1 MTFKKALA
9 LLVSCLI
16 LGATFT
22 SCGKKTEEVSQVEYT
37 PNELLNDYRG
47 GMYRSIALENK
58 VLDILNYMRSNNE
71 KIREITPNNF
81 WNTEGYQE
89 FVEEFILTDMIKDTD
104 GFNEELTSWDEI
116 ISYMESNPNSFTVQ
130 NDDGTYRAKD
140 YSLSIK
146 RLAKNEYSISGIT
159 SDFSF
164 GDNVYSGQTTYTCL
178 YDSDKDWLKGTR
190 TVNLTGQTYDGKKI
204 PKATTDLYEYIRI
217 DDNTFAIQTIYE
229 RLFILLEPVDDDV
242 PIVDRKIKEFY
253 YSRLNKGQRTTF
265 TPFKP
270 LNLGTTAEEYNW
282 DKEAYNNTMQSY
294 PFFNENGDMACSYGY
309 NDSIFLKENIAEEIN
324 ENWVFEDKAL
334 IQTMVYKEGAL
345 VVTTYNKL
353 TERYERFIFTE
364 KGVSDDTVKKL
375 EDIVEIEGLVG
386 KVIIP
391 EVAVKTEYNEGYA
404 QKKDEE
410 QAKKAITD
418 VTVTE
423 VVTEEAEET
432 SISSSTESTEAIS
445 ETTVSTD

>member
-1 MTFKKALA
+1 MTFKKFFALSI
-9 LLVSCLI
+9 SCLI
-16 LGATFT
+16 LGTAFI
-22 SCGKKTEEVSQVEYT
+22 SCKKKNEEVSQVEST

-47 GMYRSIALENK
+47 GIYRSIALENK
-58 VLDILNYMRSNNE
+58 VLDILNYMKSNNE
-71 KIREITPNNF
+71 KIRNTVPNNF

-89 FVEEFILTDMIKDTD
+89 FVEEFILTDMIDDTD
-104 GFNEELTSWDEI
+104 GFNEELTDWDEI
-116 ISYMESNPNSFTVQ
+116 VTYMETNPNSFTVM
-130 NDDGTYRAKD
+130 NDDGTYSLKD
-140 YSLSIK
+140 DAISIEK
-146 RLAKNEYSISGIT
+146 LAKNEYIIKDIT

-164 GDNVYSGQTTYTCL
+164 GDNVYNGQTTYNCL

-190 TVNLTGQTYDGKKI
+190 TVNLTGQTYDNKKI

-242 PIVDRKIKEFY
+242 PIVDREIKEFY

-265 TPFKP
+265 SPFKP
-270 LNLGTTAEEYNW
+270 LNLGTTPEEYDW
-282 DKEAYNNTMQSY
+282 EKEEYNNTMLSY
-294 PFFNENGDMACSYGY
+294 PFFNENGDMACSYGC
-309 NDSIFLKENIAEEIN
+309 NDSIFLKENIAEEID

-364 KGVSDDTVKKL
+364 KGVSDNTVKEL

-391 EVAVKTEYNEGYA
+391 EIAVKTEYNEGYA
-404 QKKDEE
+404 QQKDEE
-410 QAKKAITD
+410 QSNK
-418 VTVTE
+418 TVTDAT
-423 VVTEEAEET
+423 VTDAVNEETEET
-432 SISSSTESTEAIS
+432 SVSSAESTEAIS